1 MRHDEELALH
11 VTALLACACSALVFE
26 AVIGLILVLA
36 WLFAGV
42 YMVVDDCGVG
52 KLLAGFCCIYG
63 AGVAAPHGT
72 APTTV
77 VDQNVDLHL
86 HVARF
91 SRP

>member
-42 YMVVDDCGVG
+42 YMVVFSILN
-52 KLLAGFCCIYG
+52 LL
-63 AGVAAPHGT
+63 
-72 APTTV
+72 
-77 VDQNVDLHL
+77 
-86 HVARF
+86 F
-91 SRP
+91 SFHASYAVYATLSVFK

>member
-42 YMVVDDCGVG
+42 
-52 KLLAGFCCIYG
+52 
-63 AGVAAPHGT
+63 
-72 APTTV
+72 
-77 VDQNVDLHL
+77 
-86 HVARF
+86 
-91 SRP
+91 